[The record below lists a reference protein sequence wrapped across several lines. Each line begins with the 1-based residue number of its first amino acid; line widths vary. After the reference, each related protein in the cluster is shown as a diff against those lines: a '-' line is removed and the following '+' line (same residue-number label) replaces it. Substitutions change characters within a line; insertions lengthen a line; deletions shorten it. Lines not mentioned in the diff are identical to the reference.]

1 MTMMVEIAGSDLFL
15 PISLSL
21 IAFGSFGWG
30 LRGHFVTTGRIPHGM
45 RLLSIASLASYLTF
59 VGLLFWHGCEAAVW
73 TTLGSVGIASS
84 IALFW
89 WTVTKTRLH
98 RLRLAYT
105 DADPDTINTEG
116 PYAYI
121 RHPFYLSYIS
131 FWIGTALI
139 AGAWQWVAAL
149 GLALWYVHIARGEE
163 KRFQSSA
170 FALAYYNY
178 RQRTGMLLPRLALDI
193 KGGRPGRSQQ

>member
-1 MTMMVEIAGSDLFL
+1 MMVEIAGSDLFL

-105 DADPDTINTEG
+105 DADPDTI
-116 PYAYI
+116 
-121 RHPFYLSYIS
+121 
-131 FWIGTALI
+131 